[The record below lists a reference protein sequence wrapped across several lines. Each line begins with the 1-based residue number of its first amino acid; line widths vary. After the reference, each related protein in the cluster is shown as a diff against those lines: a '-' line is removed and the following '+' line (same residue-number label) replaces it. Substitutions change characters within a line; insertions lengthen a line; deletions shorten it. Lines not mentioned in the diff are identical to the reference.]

1 MGKRTKTGTTDDSSH
16 SKGSEISHT
25 TNRRSSQ
32 NHQKLKSPTENREN
46 TKMVENEHNE
56 SETVFGENQKA
67 SIPRQARPIIQ
78 RVESEKCG
86 YGTSSSPMMM
96 SPPAASSSSSNSANS
111 GSAMMMAPWPIGP
124 STP

>member
-56 SETVFGENQKA
+56 SETGVPLSPRSARFNNHLPDGVSRRFVAKNLSQGINLAFFGVA
-67 SIPRQARPIIQ
+67 LCG
-78 RVESEKCG
+78 ES
-86 YGTSSSPMMM
+86 
-96 SPPAASSSSSNSANS
+96 
-111 GSAMMMAPWPIGP
+111 
-124 STP
+124 